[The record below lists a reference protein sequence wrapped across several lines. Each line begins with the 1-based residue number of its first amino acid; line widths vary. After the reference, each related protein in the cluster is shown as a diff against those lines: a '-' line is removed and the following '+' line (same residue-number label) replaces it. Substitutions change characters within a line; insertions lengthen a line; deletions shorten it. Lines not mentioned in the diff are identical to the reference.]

1 MKQTI
6 GLSDFRDAFI
16 HAGRKENF
24 SYEALELLF
33 NMCEEIDENME
44 LDVIALCCEYY
55 ENDLDTVISEYRI
68 DVSDAVTKQWAA
80 GYNQPG
86 YMPDNEAGILDSF
99 DNAKDSIIETIDGF
113 IEGEENEEK
122 IAQFEEAKDWIDQ
135 QTGEFS
141 FTVNNW
147 AFWVSKE
154 ADLIDEDA
162 KLDIVREYLN
172 DNTYLVS
179 ETSTGFVYQAF

>member
-55 ENDLDTVISEYRI
+55 ENDLETVISEYRLTD
-68 DVSDAVTKQWAA
+68 DV
-80 GYNQPG
+80 
-86 YMPDNEAGILDSF
+86 
-99 DNAKDSIIETIDGF
+99 DGM
-113 IEGEENEEK
+113 
-122 IAQFEEAKDWIDQ
+122 
-135 QTGEFS
+135 
-141 FTVNNW
+141 
-147 AFWVSKE
+147 
-154 ADLIDEDA
+154 DEDE
-162 KLDIVREYLN
+162 KMDFVREYLN
-172 DNTYLVS
+172 ENTFLVG
-179 ETSTGFVYQAF
+179 ETSSGFVYQAF